1 LTGREKIEAA
11 FSSEGASEFAVV
23 IPYEGIYIR
32 DRWDE
37 LTGLPWWRV
46 YDPDIDRELE
56 WRSGVIGKLG
66 LDWFALP
73 VGASREEK
81 KNLRIEERADGAY
94 LVNQADGSEQRL
106 QPPVTGGWNPTG
118 EVESHR
124 PGEPARTRDE
134 IDRVLPPFE
143 PRALSRM
150 QWHGADNITTAMLTK
165 HGEALTPIW
174 HVSSPLWS
182 CYGLWGFEEM
192 MTMVAEQPDLV
203 RYACERYLAHAVD
216 GARVGAALGAEII
229 WIEECLTDQISP
241 DAFAALNVPFVAR
254 LVDEIRAV
262 GLKSVYYY
270 CGDPAGKWDHILSA
284 GADALALEE
293 GKKGFEIDIR
303 EAAEFVRGR
312 CVLLGNVDAIAVLEN
327 GTDEELRAEVERQAA
342 AGRANGSR
350 FIMSVGSPVTPG
362 TPAARVRLF
371 ADLAHG
377 AGG

>member
-1 LTGREKIEAA
+1 MTGREKIEAA
-11 FSSEGASEFAVV
+11 FSSEGTPEFAAV

-37 LTGLPWWRV
+37 LTGLPWWRA

-56 WRSGVIGKLG
+56 WRSGVMEKLG

-81 KNLRIEERADGAY
+81 MNLRIDERADGVY
-94 LVNQADGSEQRL
+94 LVNQADGSERRL
-106 QPPVTGGWNPTG
+106 QPPVEGGWNLAG

-124 PGEPARTRDE
+124 PEKPARTRDE

-143 PRALSRM
+143 PRELSRM
-150 QWHGADNITTAMLTK
+150 QWRGADNITTAMLSK
-165 HGEALTPIW
+165 HGDALSPVW

-182 CYGLWGFEEM
+182 CYGLWGFEGM

-203 RYACERYLAHAVD
+203 RYACERYLLHAIY
-216 GARVGAALGAEII
+216 GARRGAALGAEIV

-241 DAFAALNVPFVAR
+241 GAFAALNVPFVAR
-254 LVDEIRAV
+254 LVDEIRAA

-270 CGDPAGKWDHILSA
+270 CGDPAGKWEHILAA

-303 EAAEFVRGR
+303 EAAEIVRGQ
-312 CVLLGNVDAIAVLEN
+312 CVLLGNVDAIGVLQN
-327 GTDEELRAEVERQAA
+327 GTDDDLRAEVERQAA

-362 TPAARVRLF
+362 TPLGRVRLF
-371 ADLAHG
+371 ADLVHG
-377 AGG
+377 IR